1 MDVGKVHLGLAL
13 VAMASGAVVLL
24 RPKGGRSHRRG
35 GWIFVGSMVGMNV
48 TALFIYD
55 LTGSPG
61 PFHVLAVFSLVG
73 VVFGATHARCRK
85 PAVAWRPLHAY
96 WMAWSY
102 VGLLAAAA
110 SEVTTRVPEA
120 SFWWMVVGSSGAV
133 ILAGAL
139 VIRARMPRSLGFEKT
154 RSPSPGPR

>member
-1 MDVGKVHLGLAL
+1 MDIGKVHLMLAL
-13 VAMASGAVVLL
+13 VALASGAGVLL
-24 RPKGGRSHRRG
+24 RRELGRSHRRA
-35 GWIFVGSMVGMNV
+35 GWVFVGSMVGMNV

-55 LTGSPG
+55 LTGRPG

-73 VVFGATHARCRK
+73 VVVGVTHARRRR
-85 PAVAWRPLHAY
+85 PTGSWRPLHAY

-110 SEVTTRVPEA
+110 SEITTRVPES

-139 VIRARMPRSLGFEKT
+139 VIRARLPRLLG
-154 RSPSPGPR
+154 

>member
-1 MDVGKVHLGLAL
+1 MGWRCKSHPDIVEAL
-13 VAMASGAVVLL
+13 VPQASGC
-24 RPKGGRSHRRG
+24 
-35 GWIFVGSMVGMNV
+35 M
-48 TALFIYD
+48 
-55 LTGSPG
+55 
-61 PFHVLAVFSLVG
+61 
-73 VVFGATHARCRK
+73 ATI
-85 PAVAWRPLHAY
+85 AWRPLHAY

-154 RSPSPGPR
+154 R